1 VGEYGVDIGIATL
14 TDVQPHTVDGRTRT
28 VEQRTAQ
35 IVRLGVQ
42 ADQLGL
48 DHLGVGEH
56 HSVDFAVASPAVVL
70 AAIASRTSRLR
81 LTSSVSTLGA
91 LDPVRLYQ
99 DFATVDLISG
109 GRAEITVGR
118 SAYPDPFALFGE
130 PIQFYD
136 DLFTEKLDLL
146 LQLRSSPRVTW
157 RGRFR
162 PALDDAPIVPR
173 PVQDPLPIWVGV
185 GGTPASAER
194 AGALGLPM
202 ILGYIGGTAD
212 RLAAL
217 ATIYR
222 RAADRAGHAESARVG
237 VGVHF
242 FAAEDETTAAETYP
256 YYRDFLRPKSPGGGG
271 FDVEP
276 EHFRHGLSPNGHL
289 AIGTPEQVTEKLL
302 ALHRIV
308 GFDRLQA
315 LPDWGGLPEDAVT
328 ESVRHLAETIAPVLR
343 TAIPVLST

>member
-1 VGEYGVDIGIATL
+1 MDIGIATL
-14 TDVQPHTVDGRTRT
+14 TDVQPRTVDGATRT

-42 ADQLGL
+42 ADRLGL

-56 HSVDFAVASPAVVL
+56 HAPDFAVASPAVVL
-70 AAIASRTSRLR
+70 AAVASRTSRLR

-118 SAYPDPFALFGE
+118 SAYPDPFALFGA
-130 PIQFYD
+130 PIQVYD
-136 DLFTEKLDLL
+136 DLFSEKLDLL
-146 LQLRSSPRVTW
+146 LRLRSSPRVTW
-157 RGRFR
+157 QGRFR
-162 PALDDAPIVPR
+162 PPLDDAAIVPR
-173 PVQDPLPIWVGV
+173 SVQDPLPVWVGV

-202 ILGYIGGTAD
+202 ILGYIGGTVE

-217 ATIYR
+217 ATLYR
-222 RAADRAGHAESARVG
+222 RAAERAGHAESARVG

-242 FAAEDETTAAETYP
+242 FAAADEATAAETYP

-271 FDVEP
+271 FEVGP
-276 EHFRHGLSPNGHL
+276 EQFRHGRGADGHL
-289 AIGTPEQVTEKLL
+289 AIGTPERITEKLL
-302 ALHRIV
+302 ALHRAV

-328 ESVRHLAETIAPVLR
+328 ESVRHLAETVAPALR
-343 TAIPVLST
+343 AAVPALSA